1 MPHDRSL
8 SERFGSHGMTTDKRS
23 SGYYGPKAYDSE
35 HLPQQKRP
43 APGANPALPWFN
55 RKADR
60 KLPWGHTEDVVPQ
73 IIRRRHRP
81 EMLQK
86 FEKNPLPFGDL
97 QTHQRIDHECYRH
110 ATAALRT
117 RTLLFFNAFGNP
129 IIMAFIA
136 FPMLFTFLT
145 NWYHQPSGT
154 GFLDAIVDFSP
165 FVALVYAPF
174 IACNLIPT
182 ALFKLFPRQL
192 IKPDKGPL
200 WELNRRTGLVTVFH
214 YDKKGVWGKTG
225 QPEKES
231 APFYEFDAY
240 TSNELIHGGGVV
252 HTLYLVHRYRNILI
266 PIGTL
271 IGKTNPEECYA
282 LWDMFQ
288 NFMDTSR
295 PLPDIPLW
303 EEHRAN
309 DPVTAEHD
317 RRTNRPPRYWRD
329 MDNHTWKEKNDEMAL
344 QVLRLNT
351 PGRLDIM
358 RNSWAYSP
366 RTRRQRKASAE

>member
-1 MPHDRSL
+1 
-8 SERFGSHGMTTDKRS
+8 MTTDKPS
-23 SGYYGPKAYDSE
+23 PGYYGPKAYDSE
-35 HLPQQKRP
+35 QLPLQKRP

-60 KLPWGHTEDVVPQ
+60 KLPWGHTEDVAPQ
-73 IIRRRHRP
+73 SYRTDYSPATLRR
-81 EMLQK
+81 
-86 FEKNPLPFGDL
+86 FEKEPNNFANVDF
-97 QTHQRIDHECYRH
+97 HQRIDHERYRH
-110 ATAALRT
+110 ATASLRT
-117 RTLLFFNAFGNP
+117 RILLFFSAFGHP
-129 IIMAFIA
+129 ILIGIVSI
-136 FPMLFTFLT
+136 PMLIAVAIAY
-145 NWYHQPSGT
+145 YHKPSST
-154 GFLDAIVDFSP
+154 DHVDYFIEILWALSWV
-165 FVALVYAPF
+165 FVPLF
-174 IACNLIPT
+174 ACNLIPT

-225 QPEKES
+225 QPEEES

-252 HTLYLVHRYRNILI
+252 HTLYLAHRYRNILI
-266 PIGTL
+266 PIGSL

-317 RRTNRPPRYWRD
+317 RRINRPPRYWRD
-329 MDNHTWKEKNDEMAL
+329 MDNDTWKQKNDEMAL
-344 QVLRLNT
+344 QVLRLST

-358 RNSWAYSP
+358 RNSWVSSP
-366 RTRRQRKASAE
+366 RPRRQRPVTSRQATE